1 MYPTKHILGF
11 IPARG
16 GSKRL
21 PRKNIKPFL
30 GEPIISYPIRYLKEL
45 GIEPIVSTEDME
57 IADVA
62 KSFGATVV
70 RRPIHLADDKT
81 TTTEVLMDYVERNK
95 LKPEMCLMLHAT
107 AVFATP
113 SKIQL
118 AMQLIN
124 EGDGVF
130 PMVQYSYPPQRAV
143 TIQEGLVKM
152 WDETSYY
159 HNTQDFTNLYHD
171 VGQFYLLKTPELLK
185 ERRLFLSRSVP
196 MIVKESE
203 AQDVDN
209 EEDWKM
215 AELKYELLSR
225 QGKERR

>member
-1 MYPTKHILGF
+1 MKILGF

-21 PRKNIKPFL
+21 PRKNIKEFL
-30 GEPIISYPIRYLKEL
+30 GHPIIYYPIKYLKEL
-45 GIEPIVSTEDME
+45 GIEPVVSTEDME
-57 IADVA
+57 IARIAGDLGA
-62 KSFGATVV
+62 KVIPRDA
-70 RRPIHLADDKT
+70 HLADDKT

-95 LKPEMCLMLHAT
+95 LNPDLCLMLHAT

-124 EGDGVF
+124 EGNGVF
-130 PMVQYSYPPQRAV
+130 PMVQYSYPPQRA
-143 TIQEGLVKM
+143 TKIEEGLVKM
-152 WDETSYY
+152 WDESSYY
-159 HNTQDFTNLYHD
+159 HNTQDFTHLYHD
-171 VGQFYLLKTPELLK
+171 VGQFYLLRTPDLLK

-215 AELKYELLSR
+215 AELKYEIMNSVK
-225 QGKERR
+225 GKERR